1 MKIVNFDLR
10 TTEYK
15 NISIFPPVGTTFVF
29 VLSETRK
36 VCVSRYTFGPRQN
49 KYYVLR
55 INGAKVD
62 ETQFHERYQLAAYIR
77 GFCQRLNVNGKFA
90 EQRQAERDNKERERL
105 ENKKADF
112 ENEIARMQREYAD
125 FMKNEYI
132 PVCGE

>member
-1 MKIVNFDLR
+1 MKIVTFDLR

-15 NISIFPPVGTTFVF
+15 DVRIFPAVGETLVF
-29 VLSETRK
+29 ILSETRK
-36 VCVSRYTFGPRQN
+36 VCVSRYAFGPRHN
-49 KYYVLR
+49 KYDILR
-55 INGAKVD
+55 MNGASVS

-112 ENEIARMQREYAD
+112 ESEIARLQSEYID
-125 FMKNEYI
+125 FMKKEYI
-132 PVCGE
+132 PVCGK

>member
-15 NISIFPPVGTTFVF
+15 DISIFPPVGTTFVF
-29 VLSETRK
+29 ILSETRK
-36 VCVSRYTFGPRQN
+36 VCVSRYEYGTRHT
-49 KYYVLR
+49 YYVLR
-55 INGAKVD
+55 MNGAKVD
-62 ETQFHERYQLAAYIR
+62 ETQFDERYKLAAYIR

-112 ENEIARMQREYAD
+112 EEKIAQLQSEYAD

>member
-1 MKIVNFDLR
+1 MKIETFDLR

-15 NISIFPPVGTTFVF
+15 DVRIFPAVGETHVF

-112 ENEIARMQREYAD
+112 ENEIARLQREYAD